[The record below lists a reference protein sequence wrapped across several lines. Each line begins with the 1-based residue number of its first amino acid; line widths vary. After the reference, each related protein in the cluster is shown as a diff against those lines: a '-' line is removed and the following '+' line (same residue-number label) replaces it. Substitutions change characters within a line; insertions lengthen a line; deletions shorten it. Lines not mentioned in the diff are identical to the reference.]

1 MEMPK
6 QKKILMPRGA
16 IQKKAEWSGTRGSYL
31 THIPNLS
38 RDTLEEIEVVP
49 IREPFTYSR
58 VVYDHDRS
66 EYVYEV
72 WEPQLN
78 AEEKEFLDMIKDSL
92 NRTLEYEW
100 DKMAEKD
107 KKEYLQE
114 AVDSFIKSRGLRL
127 APASKDK
134 LVYCIIRDFVGYGPV
149 DVLMA
154 DPRIEDVSCD
164 GTGIP
169 LFIFHQKFES
179 IKTNVVFDDDD
190 GLNSFAVMLGQR
202 CAKQIS
208 VANPILDG
216 TSVEGHRVQAT
227 YSHEVTTR
235 GSSFTIRRYKEKPF
249 TPVELVKFGTASAEM
264 VAYLWVAVENGKS
277 MMVCGGTASGKTA
290 TLNSAALFIR
300 PGAKIVSIEDT
311 REINLHHENW
321 IPGTTRSGVGGRG
334 PDGKAGGEI
343 DMYALVRA
351 ALRQR
356 PNYIVVGE
364 VRGKET
370 YTMFQAMATGH
381 PTMSTMHADSV
392 KSMVNRLEN
401 PPINTPR
408 ILLTALNFVIIQ
420 SHARIG
426 DSIVRRMKQIV
437 ELVGFEPETNELIT
451 NTVYEWDA
459 ATDTFV
465 YKGHSF
471 LFDEIMEMKN
481 MTHEEME
488 AEFQRRVD
496 IINYMLQKNLIDF
509 REIAK
514 IVVQYWTG
522 SDPELE
528 DNLLKAHIRL
538 RPEEYLAVAWMNTT
552 FAAVG
557 AVVAAFVAA
566 LFLLILS
573 IPIVTLLT
581 IFALVAAIP
590 IFFSYMYAF
599 GLPVGYHGKPA
610 GMAKKRGHKID
621 KRISG
626 AMSFISAMASAD
638 VPVDVIFKELSKQ
651 TIYGEVAKEAEWIT
665 RDTELL
671 GLDIL
676 TAIRKAAQRS
686 PSSKFSDFLQG
697 VVTTSTSGGQLKP
710 YFLVKAEQFEKE
722 DRLEMRKKM
731 ETLGMLAES
740 FVTVVVAFPLFL
752 VVIMAIMALIS
763 KTGSGFVVLL
773 LYVVVALMIPM
784 SQFGFIFVI
793 WNMEQEG

>member
-1 MEMPK
+1 MPK

-49 IREPFTYSR
+49 IREPYTYSR

-78 AEEKEFLDMIKDSL
+78 ADEKEFLDMIKDSL

-127 APASKDK
+127 APAAKDK
-134 LVYCIIRDFVGYGPV
+134 IVYYIIRDFVGYGPV
-149 DVLMA
+149 DVLMS
-154 DPRIEDVSCD
+154 DLSIEDFSCYCIV
-164 GTGIP
+164 IP
-169 LFIFHQKFES
+169 FFIFHQKFES
-179 IKTNVVFDDDD
+179 IKTSVIFDDEDA
-190 GLNSFAVMLGQR
+190 LNSFTVMLGQR
-202 CAKQIS
+202 CGKQIS

-227 YSHEVTTR
+227 YSKEVTTR

-277 MMVCGGTASGKTA
+277 MMVCGGTA
-290 TLNSAALFIR
+290 
-300 PGAKIVSIEDT
+300 
-311 REINLHHENW
+311 
-321 IPGTTRSGVGGRG
+321 
-334 PDGKAGGEI
+334 GGEI
-343 DMYALVRA
+343 DMYDLVRA

-408 ILLTALNFVIIQ
+408 ILLTALNFVVIQ
-420 SHARIG
+420 THARIG
-426 DSIVRRMKQIV
+426 DSIVRRIKQVV

-496 IINYMLQKNLIDF
+496 IINYMLQKSMLDF
-509 REIAK
+509 REIARL
-514 IVVQYWTG
+514 VVQYYQY
-522 SDPELE
+522 
-528 DNLLKAHIRL
+528 
-538 RPEEYLAVAWMNTT
+538 PEETAKRVREEMGWQDHAVMKTVEAGGET
-552 FAAVG
+552 VG
-557 AVVAAFVAA
+557 
-566 LFLLILS
+566 
-573 IPIVTLLT
+573 
-581 IFALVAAIP
+581 
-590 IFFSYMYAF
+590 
-599 GLPVGYHGKPA
+599 
-610 GMAKKRGHKID
+610 
-621 KRISG
+621 
-626 AMSFISAMASAD
+626 
-638 VPVDVIFKELSKQ
+638 
-651 TIYGEVAKEAEWIT
+651 
-665 RDTELL
+665 
-671 GLDIL
+671 
-676 TAIRKAAQRS
+676 
-686 PSSKFSDFLQG
+686 
-697 VVTTSTSGGQLKP
+697 
-710 YFLVKAEQFEKE
+710 
-722 DRLEMRKKM
+722 
-731 ETLGMLAES
+731 
-740 FVTVVVAFPLFL
+740 
-752 VVIMAIMALIS
+752 
-763 KTGSGFVVLL
+763 
-773 LYVVVALMIPM
+773 
-784 SQFGFIFVI
+784 
-793 WNMEQEG
+793 